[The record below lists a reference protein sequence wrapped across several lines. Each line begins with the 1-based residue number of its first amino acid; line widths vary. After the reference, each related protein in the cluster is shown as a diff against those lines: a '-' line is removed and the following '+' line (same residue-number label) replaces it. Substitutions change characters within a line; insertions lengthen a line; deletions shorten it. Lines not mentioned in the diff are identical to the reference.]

1 MKINLYLKKK
11 LTSSWFAQLQE
22 VIRYEFEKMESDFGK
37 KTRQKPKR
45 FEKNFWKKSNKKN
58 EGGGTYY
65 IMKNGLLFDSVGIN
79 FSKVS
84 GTSSPQ
90 HIAPI
95 FMVFAFIKL
104 I

>member
-45 FEKNFWKKSNKKN
+45 FEKNF
-58 EGGGTYY
+58 
-65 IMKNGLLFDSVGIN
+65 
-79 FSKVS
+79 
-84 GTSSPQ
+84 
-90 HIAPI
+90 
-95 FMVFAFIKL
+95 
-104 I
+104 

>member
-65 IMKNGLLFDSVGIN
+65 IMKNGLLIGCHQGLSKENIIFIHKKISQ
-79 FSKVS
+79 FLKKVS
-84 GTSSPQ
+84 
-90 HIAPI
+90 
-95 FMVFAFIKL
+95 
-104 I
+104 